1 MTQQDVNLYYR
12 LNAQSVPEAFPDFY
26 QGSLVEGGGCKAL
39 HVSLS
44 ALAHRLP
51 PLWTTCC
58 LHESLQLHQFCACLK
73 PAQNAM
79 VEGGGCKALHVSL
92 SALAHRLPPLWT
104 TCCLHESLH
113 LHQFCACLKP
123 AQNAM
128 VEGGGCKALHV
139 RQPGL

>member
-73 PAQNAM
+73 PAQSASSADLTVDNL
-79 VEGGGCKALHVSL
+79 VYRLHSCTQ
-92 SALAHRLPPLWT
+92 AAH
-104 TCCLHESLH
+104 E
-113 LHQFCACLKP
+113 
-123 AQNAM
+123 
-128 VEGGGCKALHV
+128 
-139 RQPGL
+139 